1 MDETGVLN
9 LIEELSMLI
18 EDSKPAFGKSGLR
31 QVDAQA
37 AFEILDE
44 IRDTF
49 PSEFAQARQVI
60 RERQALLDEAEAQAS
75 RLIEDAR
82 SQAITIASEQEIV
95 L

>member
-18 EDSKPAFGKSGLR
+18 EDSKPAPFGKGGLR

-44 IRDTF
+44 IATRSLASSLRLVRLFVSVRLFST
-49 PSEFAQARQVI
+49 RQKP
-60 RERQALLDEAEAQAS
+60 RQA
-75 RLIEDAR
+75 
-82 SQAITIASEQEIV
+82 V
-95 L
+95 